1 MTSPSPLVHLARC
14 ALLGTLLLLTACGDE
29 DDPSPGDPVDA
40 GVHGRDAGT
49 DAGSDG
55 GADAGTDAGPPI
67 EVPSIP
73 AQTVTLGG
81 QSYIA
86 YQRAGDTFRIV
97 CQDPCPIEE
106 SYIFARYAGFRAV
119 KDDLLSLTGVDV
131 VPKMTPV
138 DIHLA
143 SDSVCGSP
151 GTLAG
156 ASFMNWTPEGPGPGS
171 NVCLWDLE
179 ASQAQPPNV
188 PRPLTVENA
197 LARANQVLVA
207 HEYAHVVLF
216 LRHELSHE
224 WFVRAVSY
232 RVGGDAQSLCDATN
246 KLFAPTAWNLCQ
258 QHGLDYPQ
266 LAESMRRID
275 TLWSSGQGEEELYL
289 GVPPST
295 STYQYHRILDGLA
308 GEDTFT
314 GLTMA
319 GELRP
324 NQCGDSA
331 RFLPTGGTVSMYGG
345 RVRWELPAGALASE
359 LLVEPG
365 TWRAGMI
372 VPTEWET
379 FAWAHNYAFTSGEQP
394 LLKQARLT
402 VRYDPSLMPSGAS
415 ESLLT
420 LYWQPMA
427 NIAQEVP
434 GAQVDTVAHTVSGN
448 VPRLGRYI
456 VAPRR

>member
-1 MTSPSPLVHLARC
+1 MTLLHLARC

-29 DDPSPGDPVDA
+29 EDPSPGDPVDA
-40 GVHGRDAGT
+40 GVQGRDAGT
-49 DAGSDG
+49 DAGTDG
-55 GADAGTDAGPPI
+55 GTDAGADAGPPI

-81 QSYIA
+81 QSYVA

-97 CQDPCPIEE
+97 CQAPCPIEE

-131 VPKMTPV
+131 TPKMMPV

-151 GTLAG
+151 GNLAG
-156 ASFMNWTPEGPGPGS
+156 ASFMNSTPEGPGPGS
-171 NVCLWDLE
+171 NVCLWELE
-179 ASQAQPPNV
+179 ASRAQPPNV

-207 HEYAHVVLF
+207 HEYAHVVFF
-216 LRHELSHE
+216 LRHEVSHE

-232 RVGGDAQSLCDATN
+232 RVSGDAQSLCDATN
-246 KLFAPTAWNLCQ
+246 ELFAPTAWNLCQ

-266 LAESMRRID
+266 LAESVRRID
-275 TLWSSGQGEEELYL
+275 TLWSRGDGTEVLYQ
-289 GVPPST
+289 GVPLAT
-295 STYQYHRILDGLA
+295 SMYQYHRLLDGLA

-324 NQCGDSA
+324 NQCGDVASFTPA
-331 RFLPTGGTVSMYGG
+331 GGTISMYGG
-345 RVRWELPAGALASE
+345 RVHWELPAGAVAE
-359 LLVEPG
+359 GFHVGPG
-365 TWRAGMI
+365 SWRSGMV
-372 VPTEWET
+372 VPTGWES
-379 FAWAHNYAFTSGEQP
+379 FAGTHNYSFTFGEEP

-402 VRYDPSLMPSGAS
+402 VRYDPSLMPTGAS
-415 ESLLT
+415 ESSLT
-420 LYWQPMA
+420 LYWKPA
-427 NIAQEVP
+427 ASIAQEVP
-434 GAQVDTVAHTVSGN
+434 GAQVDTAANTVSGT
-448 VPRLGRYI
+448 VSRLGRYI
-456 VAPRR
+456 VAPR